1 MITTFSDFSVVSQ
14 NRITKI
20 NPKPNELIHYAL
32 FGCSVSVGLSTVEK
46 LVKPKIKRKIL
57 LIGAGAIDPIIHYC
71 KIKKIKIDV
80 IEVRKRSILLS
91 KIWLFPIPTKI
102 LKIKFLIKKLNLSYY
117 DL

>member
-46 LVKPKIKRKIL
+46 LVKPKIKEKIL
-57 LIGAGAIDPIIHYC
+57 LIGAGAIGPHLLYIIA
-71 KIKKIKIDV
+71 KLKKLRLMLLKLERD
-80 IEVRKRSILLS
+80 RSYYQKNLVVL
-91 KIWLFPIPTKI
+91 IPTKI
-102 LKIKFLIKKLNLSYY
+102 LKIKF
-117 DL
+117 